1 MRFPQEGAITNGS
14 ADLVLMQ
21 PQLDNCT
28 LRPPTDANGYW
39 PNGLAFDSFGNLYV
53 SEYFNNRV
61 LMYQGAAF
69 STTNGMS
76 ASFVWGQPDFNS
88 NNSGNGLNQLHQ
100 PARVHYDSAGNIL
113 WVAGNV
119 TFHGLSHSHDL
130 TDTQNKRVLGFASYF
145 SGPSQNLGVQI
156 SFQGKSPAVIVFP
169 KGKSGYRLHRC
180 PVILPSPTLT
190 AILQT
195 KTVRSIHKGFRCCCN
210 PPASRKETIR
220 ACWSPRSRF
229 PL

>member
-1 MRFPQEGAITNGS
+1 
-14 ADLVLMQ
+14 MQ

-169 KGKSGYRLHRC
+169 KGNR
-180 PVILPSPTLT
+180 VI
-190 AILQT
+190 A
-195 KTVRSIHKGFRCCCN
+195 SIGAQLF
-210 PPASRKETIR
+210 
-220 ACWSPRSRF
+220 SPRPRLLLF
-229 PL
+229 FRPKR